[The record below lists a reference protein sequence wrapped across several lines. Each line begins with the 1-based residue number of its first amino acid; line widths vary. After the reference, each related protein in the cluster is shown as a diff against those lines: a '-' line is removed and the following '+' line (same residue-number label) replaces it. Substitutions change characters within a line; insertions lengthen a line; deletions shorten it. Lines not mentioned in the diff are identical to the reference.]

1 MKRTVLILIM
11 SLAAFVF
18 SGCKENTDD
27 NTGFDSF
34 ICFSASGVSDDELD
48 EIARVIES
56 RATAD
61 DTPLKYSITPDYD
74 TDTIRLEF
82 DYIADWSEHFVETVT
97 DRNVLE
103 FHKGEEKDGELI
115 LTNKNIKRVD
125 VHVDVDDAYVRE
137 YFIALEFDEIGS
149 AAFTAATEELTKGS
163 ERGYISIWLDD
174 ELISCPF
181 VSKKIPGDSVIIT
194 GNYDFREA
202 EELAAKMRSAPL
214 YYDVIVSEYVFAR

>member
-18 SGCKENTDD
+18 SGCKENTND

-125 VHVDVDDAYVRE
+125 PYYNDNQKFVVS
-137 YFIALEFDEIGS
+137 LEFDDIGS

-174 ELISCPF
+174 ELISCPY
-181 VSKKIPGDSVIIT
+181 VSQRIPDNTAIIS
-194 GNYDFREA
+194 GNFDFREA

-214 YYDVIVSEYVFAR
+214 YYEVKIIEYVFAR